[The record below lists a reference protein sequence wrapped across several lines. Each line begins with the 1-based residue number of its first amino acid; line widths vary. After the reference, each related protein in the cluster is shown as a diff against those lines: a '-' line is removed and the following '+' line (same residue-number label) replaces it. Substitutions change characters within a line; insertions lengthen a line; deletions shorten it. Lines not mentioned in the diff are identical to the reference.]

1 MYHTTG
7 LTRDQIVDLC
17 ARAQAVNDAARDGDK
32 VTWPP
37 ILGLFKSVV
46 VTLTYLR
53 RNRVQAE
60 IGEAFNV
67 SQSTISR
74 AIQAVT
80 LLLGDVLAGY
90 VPTADELD
98 EQTQYLVD
106 GTLLPCWSW
115 ASHPE
120 LYSGKHKTTGMNV
133 QVACTLTGR
142 LAWISDPVDGSRHDN
157 HCLNEA
163 NALTGVYPKNWV
175 ADRAYVG
182 NGMITPI
189 KKPTHRDLLD
199 WKKEFNKQV
208 NKIRWIIEQVIAN
221 LKTWRIL
228 HTDYRRPIDT
238 FSTTISTVI
247 ALHFYA
253 TA

>member
-7 LTRDQIVDLC
+7 LSREQIEDLC
-17 ARAQAVNDAARDGDK
+17 TLIHGETTNEER
-32 VTWPP
+32 TWPP

-46 VTLTYLR
+46 VALTYMR

-60 IGEAFNV
+60 LAETYDV
-67 SQSTISR
+67 SQPTISR
-74 AIQAVT
+74 AIARMTPLIEAV
-80 LLLGDVLAGY
+80 LNQY

-98 EQTQYLVD
+98 GRTQYIVD

-120 LYSGKHKTTGMNV
+120 LYSGKRKTTGMNV
-133 QVACTLTGR
+133 QVACTLGGD
-142 LAWISDPVDGSRHDN
+142 LAWISDPIDGSRHDTYS
-157 HCLNEA
+157 LGDSG
-163 NALTGVYPKNWV
+163 ALLTLDPGNWV
-175 ADRAYVG
+175 GDKGYVG

-189 KKPTHRDLLD
+189 KKSTHRDLLD
-199 WKKEFNKQV
+199 WEKEFNTQI
-208 NKIRWIIEQVIAN
+208 NRIRYVIERTIAN
-221 LKTWRIL
+221 FKTWRIM
-228 HTDYRRPIDT
+228 HTDYRRPLST
-238 FSTTISTVI
+238 FTSTISAVI

>member
-7 LTRDQIVDLC
+7 FSRQEIVDLC
-17 ARAQAVNDAARDGDK
+17 ALIHNAVTDADQA
-32 VTWPP
+32 WPP

-46 VTLTYLR
+46 VALTYLR

-60 IGEAFNV
+60 IGEAFDV

-74 AIQAVT
+74 AVTAVT
-80 LLLGDVLAGY
+80 PMLKQVLQMF

-98 EQTQYLVD
+98 DQAHYVVD

-133 QVACTLTGR
+133 QVACTLDGQ
-142 LAWISDPVDGSRHDN
+142 LAWVSDPVAGSRHDTY
-157 HCLNEA
+157 CFAESG
-163 NALTGVYPKNWV
+163 ALLTLDPGNWLG
-175 ADRAYVG
+175 DKGYVG
-182 NGMITPI
+182 NSMITPF
-189 KKPTHRDLLD
+189 KKPQDRDLLD
-199 WKKEFNKQV
+199 WEKDFNTQV
-208 NKIRWIIEQVIAN
+208 NKIRWMIEQVIAN

-228 HTDYRRPIDT
+228 HTDYRRPINT
-238 FSTTISTVI
+238 FATTISAVI
-247 ALHFYA
+247 ALHFYSLSE
-253 TA
+253 